1 MGQSK
6 LLQSQVQTLLLIG
19 VTDVRTLFDDLTLYL
34 LGHDTVRQNSSPVPS
49 PTPFIQQPQLQ
60 LSPQPQ
66 PQPQPQ
72 LQLQPQ
78 PDVQSEY
85 EEFIEPANDLTTEY
99 KMRLKHL
106 GLYFEATTDD
116 AYHLFLKKLP
126 ETLITITI
134 QHPSSIFVVWSVSAP
149 DNNVLT
155 QAKNIKVGMISV
167 ADTNI
172 SLTFVPPSP
181 IKLEFEKQLLNKKDE
196 VLFAQYIFSLKI
208 KGDELVDT
216 AF

>member
-19 VTDVRTLFDDLTLYL
+19 VTVVSTLFDDTA
-34 LGHDTVRQNSSPVPS
+34 RQNSSPVPS
-49 PTPFIQQPQLQ
+49 PTPSIQQPQLQ
-60 LSPQPQ
+60 LS

-78 PDVQSEY
+78 PDVQSEH
-85 EEFIEPANDLTTEY
+85 EQFIEPANNFTTEY

-126 ETLITITI
+126 ETSITITI
-134 QHPSSIFVVWSVSAP
+134 QHPTSIFVVWSVSAP
-149 DNNVLT
+149 DTNMLT

-167 ADTNI
+167 ADTTI

-181 IKLEFEKQLLNKKDE
+181 IKLEFEKHLLNKEDQ
-196 VLFAQYIFSLKI
+196 VLFAQYIFPLEI
-208 KGDELVDT
+208 EGDELVDT